1 MESDMKKD
9 VTHDDESAWST
20 FQKGGWYNPKK
31 DRSSSAAS
39 SFVNRTED
47 WMTLSQVAAG
57 SLGSHRLLLSAR
69 PGESSGF
76 TNTPKPTMPP
86 DRYKAKPK
94 SWPIR
99 AWNSYQR
106 AYNYLAPLRG
116 GAGNVVATGAAMVLG
131 PDSCI
136 LKILYVFFAMDGEDD
151 YPYVPRGCGDMFNF
165 ALNANSIPVPYM
177 LLAGALALVIGTH
190 DLY

>member
-94 SWPIR
+94 SWPMR
-99 AWNSYQR
+99 AWNSYQGLTTILLHC
-106 AYNYLAPLRG
+106 AEELAMCL
-116 GAGNVVATGAAMVLG
+116 
-131 PDSCI
+131 
-136 LKILYVFFAMDGEDD
+136 
-151 YPYVPRGCGDMFNF
+151 PRELQWF
-165 ALNANSIPVPYM
+165 
-177 LLAGALALVIGTH
+177 
-190 DLY
+190 